1 MKYYVETG
9 RMPGKEWGP
18 AGIMTEQVSRR
29 IWWPRSKL
37 IDGEPKRGSRGPKKR
52 VAEAFA
58 PQQLRIGRSVS
69 PSNLTTSTNLGLC
82 VTKDPKEDET
92 SAVEVPGRIVF
103 SL

>member
-1 MKYYVETG
+1 MAERG
-9 RMPGKEWGP
+9 
-18 AGIMTEQVSRR
+18 SRR

-58 PQQLRIGRSVS
+58 PQQLQVERSILPLNPIAS
-69 PSNLTTSTNLGLC
+69 PNLSLRASRGPM
-82 VTKDPKEDET
+82 KDET
-92 SAVEVPGRIVF
+92 GAVEVFGQMVF